1 MGVISAINAMN
12 ASMNATRLSSVNL
25 ASALETYAA
34 VIASP
39 PPPPYS
45 SSPCSPVHTS
55 QNEARGMCFTHA
67 AVFWMEWATIQANL
81 QLSLMQDLFKLKS
94 LTDLA
99 GERKRGVDIDI
110 EPHEFDILEADSI
123 RSLIVKLTKLSHDS
137 FQEGYSKGTDWN
149 GVGGLDY
156 WITQVEHYDATI
168 PRAPSMA
175 ASKLSHSLNTPP
187 CSITSTLESDSM
199 MKATRAD
206 QDNFSLRRKRNNE
219 DLRGSKASDNDSD
232 SSHSRQYESDDTLEN
247 EIPSDITNSQRTAK
261 VTEELPESDH
271 DDVQILCRYP
281 RDEKVDNPNNSTHP
295 TSPEPHEQSESSAT
309 ETTDI
314 GLADTP
320 AGWSGLCDISLTDT
334 LTMAAPARPLE
345 SAPQDESCHK
355 GVISYYGIDEERNIL
370 DDSDNESGSTD
381 YESASSDRSSSGGS
395 DFDNFFH
402 DAIDSPA
409 RRASGGLNIH
419 KQESALEDQK
429 SWLESICSIGRP
441 KMAVTHEI
449 TDWRSIESNIDDPYF
464 PDPSSSPGNYVYHHV
479 PYAITEEGTLKSIAP
494 SYERVNVRSIFSTTN
509 PESSEHA
516 FPGGVGIR
524 RKGKFQK
531 KNGYL
536 QMLATEEEGW
546 EDNDFSAGERGVV
559 EFQKGTYS
567 NQRLEIPVDVGNIV
581 SLPKHSKLGYFTED
595 FHQTT
600 TIVDKER
607 ANSSH
612 PRWARLSCA
621 GEPQPQPTRRI
632 RMDTYG
638 DEIPTLLKRMRRNCF
653 KGDEDDSE

>member
-1 MGVISAINAMN
+1 
-12 ASMNATRLSSVNL
+12 
-25 ASALETYAA
+25 
-34 VIASP
+34 
-39 PPPPYS
+39 
-45 SSPCSPVHTS
+45 
-55 QNEARGMCFTHA
+55 
-67 AVFWMEWATIQANL
+67 MEWATIQANL

-123 RSLIVKLTKLSHDS
+123 RSLVVKLTKLSHDS

-149 GVGGLDY
+149 GIGGLDY
-156 WITQVEHYDATI
+156 WITQVEYYDATI

-175 ASKLSHSLNTPP
+175 ASKLSDSLNTPP
-187 CSITSTLESDSM
+187 RSITSTLGSDSM

-219 DLRGSKASDNDSD
+219 DLRGSKASDNDSN
-232 SSHSRQYESDDTLEN
+232 SSHSRQSESDDTLEN

-271 DDVQILCRYP
+271 DDARALCLYP
-281 RDEKVDNPNNSTHP
+281 RDEKVDNPNSSISL
-295 TSPEPHEQSESSAT
+295 TSPEPHKQSELNAT
-309 ETTDI
+309 GTTDI
-314 GLADTP
+314 GLADIP
-320 AGWSGLCDISLTDT
+320 ADWSGLGDISHTEA
-334 LTMAAPARPLE
+334 LTMATPVRPLE
-345 SAPQDESCHK
+345 SAPQGEDSHK
-355 GVISYYGIDEERNIL
+355 GVISYYGIDEEKNIL
-370 DDSDNESGSTD
+370 DDSDDESTD
-381 YESASSDRSSSGGS
+381 YESAPSDRSSSGES

-402 DAIDSPA
+402 DTIDSPA
-409 RRASGGLNIH
+409 RRVPRGLNIH

-441 KMAVTHEI
+441 KTAATHEV

-464 PDPSSSPGNYVYHHV
+464 ADTSSNYVYHHV

-494 SYERVNVRSIFSTTN
+494 SCERANVRSIFSTTN

-536 QMLATEEEGW
+536 QMLATAEEGW
-546 EDNDFSAGERGVV
+546 EDADFSAEGRGAIG
-559 EFQKGTYS
+559 FQKGTYS
-567 NQRLEIPVDVGNIV
+567 NRRLEIPVDVGNIV
-581 SLPKHSKLGYFTED
+581 GLPKHSKLGYFTED

-600 TIVDKER
+600 TIVDTER
-607 ANSSH
+607 ANPSH
-612 PRWARLSCA
+612 PRWARLSCT
-621 GEPQPQPTRRI
+621 GEPQLTRRV
-632 RMDTYG
+632 DTHG
-638 DEIPTLLKRMRRNCF
+638 DEAPTLLKRMRRNCF
-653 KGDEDDSE
+653 KGGEDDSE